1 LPLIPAPA
9 AVPSSVVPILL
20 RRRRSSPE
28 PVALGGTRAGPTA
41 PPVATPRRAA
51 PLSTRRWT
59 PVPPGPSPRG
69 RTASIVVP
77 RRRRPPV
84 AAPVPR
90 RRPAPVATRGR
101 PSRRGSAPPVH
112 PGSGLVPTPGRWRSS
127 VSVVAVPVRRGAAVL
142 VRARGV
148 VHRRASV
155 AVERRPSPA
164 RGGVAP
170 DGRRGTVGEGSRQ
183 HVQPAADRGRRR
195 EGRGHPRGWCRPTEL
210 AVDLVEEI
218 LDVPGAWSVVASRRR
233 RGRGCPATPTAGR
246 RREGIRRV

>member
-1 LPLIPAPA
+1 MPLIPAPA
-9 AVPSSVVPILL
+9 AISASSVVPILL

-28 PVALGGTRAGPTA
+28 PVALRGTRAGPTA
-41 PPVATPRRAA
+41 AAPVATPRRAA

-218 LDVPGAWSVVASRRR
+218 LDVPGAWSVVASH
-233 RGRGCPATPTAGR
+233 
-246 RREGIRRV
+246 

>member
-1 LPLIPAPA
+1 MPLIPAPA

-28 PVALGGTRAGPTA
+28 PVALGGTRAGPTAA

-77 RRRRPPV
+77 RRRPTPA

-112 PGSGLVPTPGRWRSS
+112 PGSVLVPTPGRWRSS
-127 VSVVAVPVRRGAAVL
+127 VSVVVAVPVRRGGAVL

-148 VHRRASV
+148 VHRRRASV
-155 AVERRPSPA
+155 AVKRRPSPA
-164 RGGVAP
+164 RGGVPP

-183 HVQPAADRGRRR
+183 DIQPPADRGEAARGAGASPRVGPTRR
-195 EGRGHPRGWCRPTEL
+195 T
-210 AVDLVEEI
+210 
-218 LDVPGAWSVVASRRR
+218 
-233 RGRGCPATPTAGR
+233 GC
-246 RREGIRRV
+246 